1 MRIFRIDDIGA
12 STKQFE
18 QYSKIRGGNF
28 WFLKRIWPFKSMGP
42 YSELTASEWET
53 FLNIFSEN
61 SIKPIISITASWVDK
76 DSSLTPFPEKFPA
89 ESAVLK
95 KALKEKREALSRAL
109 GWAEQDREA
118 GNIFLYMI
126 RAADARYFSKQLQKI
141 IKRLEELGID
151 TKKLLKE
158 KY

>member
-1 MRIFRIDDIGA
+1 MQKAEWSSIRRLTVVSGNSHSGGGA
-12 STKQFE
+12 T
-18 QYSKIRGGNF
+18 
-28 WFLKRIWPFKSMGP
+28 LKNMPLLK
-42 YSELTASEWET
+42 
-53 FLNIFSEN
+53 
-61 SIKPIISITASWVDK
+61 KPTRDEEIA
-76 DSSLTPFPEKFPA
+76 A
-89 ESAVLK
+89 LK

-126 RAADARYFSKQLQKI
+126 RTADARYFSKQLQKI